1 MAIAFTVQQNKF
13 TDKKG
18 RKLFYARLV
27 KTGTKDSKYIAQR
40 IARETALQPSDVLH
54 VINAL
59 PDVMREELM
68 NGNNINLD
76 GIGIFAPTITKNKG
90 FESEEEVTPA
100 GCGITIRFRPT
111 QDRTEGRRLASRSL
125 ADNEVQFIRVYQKD
139 KPASA
144 NQSGTPGG
152 GGTPGGNDL

>member
-1 MAIAFTVQQNKF
+1 MAIAFTVKRS
-13 TDKKG
+13 TLSDKKG
-18 RKLFYARLV
+18 RRLFYARLV

-125 ADNEVQFIRVYQKD
+125 ADNEVQFVRVYQKD
-139 KPASA
+139 KPE
-144 NQSGTPGG
+144 SGEKPK
-152 GGTPGGNDL
+152 GTDGATAGGNDL